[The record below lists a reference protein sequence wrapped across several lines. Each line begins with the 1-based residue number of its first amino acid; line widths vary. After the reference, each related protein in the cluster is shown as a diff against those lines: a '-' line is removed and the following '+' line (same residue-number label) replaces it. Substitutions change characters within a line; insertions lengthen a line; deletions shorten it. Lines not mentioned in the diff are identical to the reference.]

1 MGLISRTHGLMGLTG
16 HTEIKTKE
24 RIIVEGL
31 RSAKL
36 LAIGLLW
43 IVMLITGYLGSFGW
57 FDQINTDQIR
67 LQRVDR
73 LLR

>member
-1 MGLISRTHGLMGLTG
+1 M
-16 HTEIKTKE
+16 
-24 RIIVEGL
+24 VEGL